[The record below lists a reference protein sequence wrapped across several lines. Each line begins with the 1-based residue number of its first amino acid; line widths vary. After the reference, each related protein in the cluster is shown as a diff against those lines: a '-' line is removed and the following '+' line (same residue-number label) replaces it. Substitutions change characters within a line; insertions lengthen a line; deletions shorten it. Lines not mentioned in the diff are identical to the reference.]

1 MEIPQSSE
9 ETSTAISGPTTNSQP
24 CFHFTGVYFEA
35 GSSTLPYFVN
45 AFLNVLLALVTT
57 VANTIALSAIRKNTS
72 LYLPSKI
79 LLGSLALTDL
89 GVGIAV
95 QPLFV
100 TFLVAKAKGFTDM
113 CFAYASF
120 GISACVLVCVSV
132 LTMTAIS
139 LDRYIALYF
148 HLRYRDIVTTKRVF
162 SVVVVIWLFAGFF
175 GFLWLRNP
183 ILHGYVLIAFTSVS
197 SIIITLSYTMIYR
210 GLHHHNV
217 NPVTAQVQVQT
228 QQQAANP
235 LNVARYRR
243 SASNM
248 LWIYVLFVLCFLP
261 FVLTRIVVQLVGRTV
276 LLQCLLEFATTV
288 VCFNSCLNPFV
299 YCYRLP
305 EIRAS
310 VLETLHKICGQSSQQ
325 WIQVSRDS

>member
-1 MEIPQSSE
+1 MPQSSE
-9 ETSTAISGPTTNSQP
+9 EYSTAISGPTTNSQP

-120 GISACVLVCVSV
+120 GISAYVLVCVSV

-183 ILHGYVLIAFTSVS
+183 ILHGYVLIAFTTVS
-197 SIIITLSYTMIYR
+197 FIIITLSYTMIYR
-210 GLHHHNV
+210 GLRHQNV
-217 NPVTAQVQVQT
+217 NQVTDHKAQVQT

-235 LNVARYRR
+235 LNLARYRR

-248 LWIYVLFVLCFLP
+248 LWIYVIFVLCFLP
-261 FVLTRIVVQLVGRTV
+261 FVLTRIVVQLVGHTV
-276 LLQCLLEFATTV
+276 LLQCLLEFAATV
-288 VCFNSCLNPFV
+288 VYLNSCLNPFV
-299 YCYRLP
+299 YCFRLP

-310 VLETLHKICGQSSQQ
+310 VLETLHNICGQSSQ
-325 WIQVSRDS
+325 